1 MLNCNI
7 GYYYDVILWRNV
19 YGVMPDSKDM
29 DKLVKIAKLFSELSS
44 EDSKKYIM
52 VRLEMLGEVDGNW
65 RNRDW

>member
-7 GYYYDVILWRNV
+7 GYYYDVILGRNV
-19 YGVMPDSKDM
+19 YWVMPDPKDM
-29 DKLVKIAKLFSELSS
+29 DKLVKIAGLFKELSS

>member
-7 GYYYDVILWRNV
+7 GYYYDVILERNV

-29 DKLVKIAKLFSELSS
+29 DKLVKIAELFKELSS

-52 VRLEMLGEVDGNW
+52 VRLEMLGGIDGN
-65 RNRDW
+65 

>member
-7 GYYYDVILWRNV
+7 GYYYDVILGRNV

-29 DKLVKIAKLFSELSS
+29 DKLVKIAELFKELSS

-52 VRLEMLGEVDGNW
+52 VRLEMLGGIDGN
-65 RNRDW
+65 

>member
-1 MLNCNI
+1 MLNCTI
-7 GYYYDVILWRNV
+7 GYYYDVILGRNV

-52 VRLEMLGEVDGNW
+52 VRLEMLGGIDGSW

>member
-7 GYYYDVILWRNV
+7 GYYYDVILERSV

-29 DKLVKIAKLFSELSS
+29 DKLVKIAELFKELSS

-52 VRLEMLGEVDGNW
+52 VRLEMLGGIDGN
-65 RNRDW
+65 

>member
-7 GYYYDVILWRNV
+7 GYYYDVILERNV

-52 VRLEMLGEVDGNW
+52 VRLEMIGANDGS
-65 RNRDW
+65 NRE